1 MERSRTKMGT
11 LTFGAFPRSGSHF
24 FLGIT
29 NCNFVS
35 HSIHS
40 LEKRQNVVVSIRN
53 PFECIPSWIE
63 LMPDNS
69 SDRAEKNLEWYC
81 AYYEKCK
88 ELDIVVVPFEQLI
101 SDPLFCIN
109 YAHRKYGLELLDS
122 VEYDLSTNFHHPTK
136 DKSGYEKIVEE
147 MNVAPSLSRAVN
159 LFQEL
164 CVPLV
169 G

>member
-1 MERSRTKMGT
+1 MGT

-29 NCNFVS
+29 NCNFIE
-35 HSIHS
+35 HRIAP
-40 LEKRQNVVVSIRN
+40 LEQKQNVVVSIRN
-53 PFECIPSWIE
+53 PFECIPSWIK
-63 LMPDNS
+63 LMNDNS

-109 YAHRKYGLELLDS
+109 HAHTKYGLKLLDS
-122 VEYDLSTNFHHPTK
+122 VEYDLSTNFHNPTK
-136 DKSGYEKIVEE
+136 DKSGYEKIVDE
-147 MNVAPSLSRAVN
+147 MYLAPSLIRAKS
-159 LFQEL
+159 LFEEL
-164 CVPLV
+164 CVPV

>member
-24 FLGIT
+24 VLGVT
-29 NCNFVS
+29 NCNFVG

-40 LEKRQNVVVSIRN
+40 LEKQQNVVVSIRN
-53 PFECIPSWIE
+53 PFECIPSWIV
-63 LMPDNS
+63 LCNDNS
-69 SDRAEKNLEWYC
+69 LDRAEKNLEWYC

-109 YAHRKYGLELLDS
+109 HAHRKYGLELLDS
-122 VEYDLSTNFHHPTK
+122 IEYDLSTNFHHPTK
-136 DKSGYEKIVEE
+136 DKSEYEKIVDE
-147 MNVAPSLSRAVN
+147 MYLAPSLSRAVS
-159 LFQEL
+159 LFEEL
-164 CVPLV
+164 CVPV